1 MRSLKS
7 GDDEKI
13 PPRGLTL
20 PLVITWLGDQNHRGL
35 REGFLLF

>member
-7 GDDEKI
+7 ERVIRKFT
-13 PPRGLTL
+13 PGLTL